1 MTEKLLVVNNL
12 KKYFKTDEGIVKAV
26 DGISFHVDVGE
37 TFGLVGES
45 GSGKS
50 TTAFAIMGVYPPT
63 GGEIVFKGQQ
73 ISLTKVTKR
82 PKSLKR
88 EMQMVFQDP
97 GTSLNP
103 KLTIK
108 QILESPLRIHTDI
121 KKEDVTSGVVKL
133 LERVGLPEEYME
145 RNPEAIGGGEK
156 QLVGIARA
164 LATNPSFIA
173 LDEPTSALDVSM
185 QGKIINTL
193 MRIQK
198 ESELS
203 YLFITHDLSVM
214 RNVASRV
221 GIMYLGKLFEV
232 APTSDFF
239 YKPLHPYTKMLLS
252 SIPVVTDEEEKIKP
266 AKVVSRG
273 EIPSPVNVPSGCYF
287 HPRCIDCMDACMK
300 NEPPMFEVEPGHIVK
315 CHLFSD
321 R

>member
-1 MTEKLLVVNNL
+1 MTEKLLLVNDL

-50 TTAFAIMGVYPPT
+50 TTAFAVMGVYPPT

-108 QILESPLRIHTDI
+108 QILESPLKIHTDI
-121 KKEDVTSGVVKL
+121 KKEDVNKGVIKL

-145 RNPEAIGGGEK
+145 RNPGGDRWWRKTAG
-156 QLVGIARA
+156 RYC
-164 LATNPSFIA
+164 
-173 LDEPTSALDVSM
+173 
-185 QGKIINTL
+185 QG
-193 MRIQK
+193 
-198 ESELS
+198 
-203 YLFITHDLSVM
+203 
-214 RNVASRV
+214 
-221 GIMYLGKLFEV
+221 
-232 APTSDFF
+232 
-239 YKPLHPYTKMLLS
+239 S
-252 SIPVVTDEEEKIKP
+252 SHKSLIH
-266 AKVVSRG
+266 RL
-273 EIPSPVNVPSGCYF
+273 
-287 HPRCIDCMDACMK
+287 R
-300 NEPPMFEVEPGHIVK
+300 
-315 CHLFSD
+315 
-321 R
+321 